1 MILKIE
7 KVPGLQNLYHMKKID
22 TGRKNFNFSFG
33 GGTSPLSK
41 PKQTCDRSRTE
52 MDFWIFVLKYYDMY
66 NIFSEILSCMHILE
80 KDLKLIE

>member
-7 KVPGLQNLYHMKKID
+7 KVPGLQNLYQMKKID
-22 TGRKNFNFSFG
+22 TGRKISISALVGEPARYLNQNKRATG
-33 GGTSPLSK
+33 AGQK
-41 PKQTCDRSRTE
+41 
-52 MDFWIFVLKYYDMY
+52 WIFVLKYYDMY

>member
-7 KVPGLQNLYHMKKID
+7 KVPGLQNLYQMKKID
-22 TGRKNFNFSFG
+22 TGRKKISISALVGEPACYQDKN
-33 GGTSPLSK
+33 K
-41 PKQTCDRSRTE
+41 PATGAGQK
-52 MDFWIFVLKYYDMY
+52 WIIVLKYYDMY